1 VAIGDSIE
9 RGNTIRFAWS
19 AASGHVQ
26 ATYRIDVL
34 RYEPGGDRT
43 VCRLVE
49 LISVERSQP
58 DEGVSDDALC
68 GLIGKCVRAPRE
80 ALNGPILAL
89 KMTTL
94 TGGLARPYFF
104 DEL

>member
-1 VAIGDSIE
+1 MAKGDSID

-19 AASGHVQ
+19 AASSHVR

-34 RYEPGGDRT
+34 RYESGGDRT

-49 LISVERSQP
+49 LISVDRSQP
-58 DEGVSDDALC
+58 DEVVSDDALRS
-68 GLIGKCVRAPRE
+68 LIGKCVRAPRE
-80 ALNGPILAL
+80 ALNGSVLAL

-104 DEL
+104 DEA